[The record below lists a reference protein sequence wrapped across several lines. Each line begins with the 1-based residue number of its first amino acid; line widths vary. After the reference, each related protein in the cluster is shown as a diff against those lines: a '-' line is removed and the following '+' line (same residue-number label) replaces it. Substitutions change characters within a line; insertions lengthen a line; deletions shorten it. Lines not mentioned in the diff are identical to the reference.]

1 MENKYIYYTLFEK
14 YFEYLKYER
23 KLSQN
28 TYLSYKQNIKS
39 FQNYLTHNKEISLEE
54 SNNSNKIISITD
66 NDLRNFFNSLNL
78 SSKSTA
84 HYITVINSFYN
95 YLTNEKIMDYN
106 PCENIKS
113 PKIPKNLPNYLTEEE
128 INNLLNI
135 TLLTPYDYRN
145 KAMLELLY
153 ASGLRV
159 SELVNLKIT
168 DIDLHNA
175 LVRVYGKGSKER
187 IVPLND
193 YAIEALQIY
202 IDNYRPLLLK
212 NKNSE
217 YLFINNASNKI
228 SRQGFFKF
236 LKKECQR
243 AGIKKNIY
251 PHIIRH
257 TFATHL
263 LAHGADLRVI
273 QVLLGHEDI
282 TTTEIYTHIENSKIK
297 KDYEMYHPR
306 SHK

>member
-1 MENKYIYYTLFEK
+1 MEDFIYYDLFNE
-14 YFEYLKYER
+14 YFSYLKYER

-28 TYLSYKQNIKS
+28 TYLSYKQNIKT
-39 FQNYLTHNKEISLEE
+39 FQNYLTHNKEITFNE
-54 SNNSNKIISITD
+54 SKDNKKITKVTD
-66 NDLRNFFNSLNL
+66 DDLRSFFTHLDL
-78 SSKSTA
+78 SSKSKA

-95 YLTNEKIMDYN
+95 YLVGEKIMDYN

-113 PKIPKNLPNYLTEEE
+113 PKIPKKLPNYLTEEE

-159 SELVNLKIT
+159 SELVDLKIT

-193 YAIEALQIY
+193 YAIAALDEY
-202 IDNYRPLLLK
+202 INKYRPILLK
-212 NKNSE
+212 DKNSE

-236 LKKECQR
+236 LKKECKR